1 MSGKT
6 MGRRGR
12 MAAIAA
18 LGSCAAGLL
27 VALPVA
33 AAADAGRGF
42 PFLLLAAATIAL
54 CGALALLAFLLR
66 RRLSAPLVELAEA
79 GGRLALGRFDTPV
92 PHVGAPGSVGELARA
107 LEVLRKGAS
116 QNESRRWVKTH
127 LAEISAALQPAES
140 LEDLAQWFLSCLSA
154 PLGLGCG
161 SLYLCE
167 GDQPLLRLAGGYALP
182 AGIEP
187 GRTLR
192 LGEGLVG
199 QCAADRRPIVL
210 GGKLAGY
217 ARIGTGVGAV
227 EPGCAM
233 ILPVMRSGRMLA
245 VVELLLLDPLEPREQ
260 ALLDGLLPILAM
272 NIEILERSTRTAQL
286 LAASRRQA
294 EDMERQAGLLE
305 DQAAELATQQ
315 EAIKATEAWF
325 RSIIRMAP
333 AGMLVTDEH
342 ARIIMANPQAE
353 AILGYGP
360 GELDRLQ
367 LATIV
372 PEAARLAAGAVAPGG
387 GGEAHVEALARRKD
401 GGGVDL
407 EIGVSALPAIGGM
420 GLCGCISLRDI
431 GLRKAAEAELRRAR
445 ELAEDAARAKSEF
458 LANMSHEIRT
468 PMNGVMSMAEMLA
481 ATDLDPDQRE
491 LARLITTSAE
501 ALLSIVNDILDF
513 SKIEAG
519 KLRIED
525 IPFDPHEVVESVAE
539 LLTPRAQEKGLG
551 VHVEI
556 DARMP
561 SRLVGD
567 PNRLRQ
573 VLVNLVGNAVK
584 FTEHGRI
591 GMRAGFEP
599 ATGADDRAWLV
610 LEVSDTGI
618 GIAEEQVAR
627 LFQPFQQADVSTSR
641 RFGGTGL
648 GLSICRRIADL
659 MGGGI
664 SVRSRPGEGS
674 TFVLRIPVPVAE
686 ARPHA
691 PEAPIADVAVVLVG
705 FDEAGAANAGAILS
719 AAGVHSIERSGGS
732 DAEARLRAAAARGAT
747 AVALV
752 LAHDPLDWLRQVER
766 LAALGLERAG
776 IVVVAA
782 RSMLSSIRQAEG
794 SGARAVATLPLMPR
808 PLWRAVAV
816 AAGRLGAAPD
826 APAQADPGWEPPPVD
841 EARRAGALVL
851 VAEDNATN
859 QQVVRRLLG
868 RLGFAHEMARDGA
881 EALEMYRR
889 GGYAMV
895 LTDCHM
901 PRLDGFAL
909 ATAIRRDEAQAG
921 AGTRIP
927 IVAVTAD
934 VIHGTD
940 RQCAEAGM
948 DAVLT
953 KPLRI
958 AELREA
964 IHARLPAAL
973 GLRRRPGGRE
983 VAGPALDAAQLAET
997 FGGLG
1002 AEARAFALDFAA
1014 DALGMVERVEQA
1026 LAARDA
1032 ARARA
1037 EAHAIKG
1044 AARSVGAT
1052 RLGDVASE
1060 VQDCIDRGDLDEAT
1074 RRAGG
1079 LRPARREVE
1088 LAAQALPIES

>member
-1 MSGKT
+1 MSGAT
-6 MGRRGR
+6 TSRRR
-12 MAAIAA
+12 IAAGIAA
-18 LGSCAAGLL
+18 LASFAVVG
-27 VALPVA
+27 VA
-33 AAADAGRGF
+33 AAAWAGHG
-42 PFLLLAAATIAL
+42 LVAILLAAALAGTA
-54 CGALALLAFLLR
+54 ALLAIAAILMR
-66 RRLSAPLVELAEA
+66 RSVSAPLVELAEA
-79 GGRLALGRFDTPV
+79 GGRLALGKFDTPV
-92 PHVGAPGSVGELARA
+92 PHVGDPGSVGELARA
-107 LEVLRKGAS
+107 LEVLRNGAR

-140 LEDLAQWFLSCLSA
+140 FEDLAQWFLSCLAA

-161 SLYLCE
+161 SLYLFE
-167 GDQPLLRLAGGYALP
+167 GEPPLLRLVGGYALP
-182 AGIEP
+182 AGVVP

-217 ARIGTGVGAV
+217 ARIGTGVGEV

-233 ILPVMRSGRMLA
+233 LLPVTRSGRMLA
-245 VVELLLLDPLEPREQ
+245 VVEMLLLAPLEPREQ

-272 NIEILERSTRTAQL
+272 NVEILQRSTRTAQL
-286 LAASRRQA
+286 LAASRHQA

-305 DQAAELATQQ
+305 EQAAELAAQQ

-353 AILGYGP
+353 AVLGYGP

-372 PEAARLAAGAVAPGG
+372 PEAARLAASAVAPGTG
-387 GGEAHVEALARRKD
+387 GTSEAHVEAEARRKD
-401 GGGVDL
+401 GGSVSL
-407 EIGVSALPAIGGM
+407 EIGASALPAIGGR

-491 LARLITTSAE
+491 LARLITGSAE
-501 ALLSIVNDILDF
+501 ALLAIVNDILDF

-519 KLRIED
+519 KLRIEA
-525 IPFDPHEVVESVAE
+525 IPFDPHELLEGVAD
-539 LLTPRAQEKGLG
+539 LLAPRAQEKGLG
-551 VHVEI
+551 VHVGI

-591 GMRAGFEP
+591 DLRAGFEP
-599 ATGADDRAWLV
+599 APGDEASARLV

-618 GIAEEQVAR
+618 GIAEDQVAR

-659 MGGGI
+659 MGGEI
-664 SVRSRPGEGS
+664 SVRSRQGEGS
-674 TFVLRIPVPVAE
+674 TFALRIPVPVAE

-691 PEAPIADVAVVLVG
+691 PEARIDDVAIVLVG
-705 FDEAGAANAGAILS
+705 FDEAGAANAGAMLS
-719 AAGVHSIERSGGS
+719 AAGVRSIERADGAA
-732 DAEARLRAAAARGAT
+732 AEARLRAATSPGGT

-752 LAHDPLDWLRQVER
+752 LAHDPLDWLREVER
-766 LAALGLERAG
+766 LAAPGLERAG

-782 RSMLSSIRQAEG
+782 RSMLSSIRQAED

-868 RLGFAHEMARDGA
+868 RLGFAHEMARDGQ

-889 GGYAMV
+889 GGHAMV

-921 AGTRIP
+921 AGARIP

-934 VIHGTD
+934 VIQGTD
-940 RQCAEAGM
+940 RQCTEAGM

-958 AELREA
+958 AELRDA
-964 IHARLPAAL
+964 LHARLPAAL
-973 GLRRRPGGRE
+973 PLRRRPGAAE
-983 VAGPALDAAQLAET
+983 APPPALDLAQLSET

-1002 AEARAFALDFAA
+1002 AEAREFATGFAA
-1014 DALGMVERVEQA
+1014 DAGGMIGALEGA

-1032 ARARA
+1032 RRARA
-1037 EAHAIKG
+1037 EAHALKG
-1044 AARSVGAT
+1044 AARSVGAA
-1052 RLGDVASE
+1052 RLGDVAAA
-1060 VQDCIDRGDLDEAT
+1060 VQDCIDRGDLEDAS
-1074 RRAGG
+1074 RRAGA

-1088 LAAQALPIES
+1088 LAALALPIGN

>member
-1 MSGKT
+1 MSIEAT
-6 MGRRGR
+6 GRRR
-12 MAAIAA
+12 RVAAIAA
-18 LGSCAAGLL
+18 SGLCAAGLL

-33 AAADAGRGF
+33 ASVEAGRGF
-42 PFLLLAAATIAL
+42 PLLLLAAVVAAL
-54 CGALALLAFLLR
+54 CGVLALLAFLLR
-66 RRLSAPLVELAEA
+66 RRLSAPLVELTEA
-79 GGRLALGRFDTPV
+79 GRRLALGRFDTPV

-182 AGIEP
+182 AGIQP

-192 LGEGLVG
+192 AGEGLVG

-245 VVELLLLDPLEPREQ
+245 VVELLLLAPLEPREQ

-353 AILGYGP
+353 AVLGYGP

-387 GGEAHVEALARRKD
+387 GGEAHVEAQARRKD
-401 GGGVDL
+401 GGSVDL

-468 PMNGVMSMAEMLA
+468 PMNGVMSVAEMLA

-519 KLRIED
+519 KLRVEA
-525 IPFDPHEVVESVAE
+525 IPLDPHDVVESVAE
-539 LLTPRAQEKGLG
+539 LLAPRAQEKGLD
-551 VHVEI
+551 VHVAI
-556 DARMP
+556 DAAMP

-584 FTEHGRI
+584 FTERGRV
-591 GMRAGFEP
+591 GLRAGFEP
-599 ATGADDRAWLV
+599 AATSGATGSLV
-610 LEVSDTGI
+610 LEVSDTGV

-641 RFGGTGL
+641 KYGGTGL
-648 GLSICRRIADL
+648 GLSICRRIVDL

-664 SVRSRPGEGS
+664 SVRSRPGEGA
-674 TFVLRIPVPVAE
+674 TFVVRVPALVAE

-691 PEAPIADVAVVLVG
+691 AEAQIDDLRVVLLG
-705 FDEAGAANAGAILS
+705 FDEAAAANARALLAGAGIR
-719 AAGVHSIERSGGS
+719 AVERAEEAG
-732 DAEARLRAAAARGAT
+732 AEAALRAATADGAT

-752 LAHDPLDWLRQVER
+752 LAHDAVNGLRLVGR
-766 LAALGLERAG
+766 LAALGIARAG
-776 IVVVAA
+776 IVVAA
-782 RSMLSSIRQAEG
+782 PRSMLSTIRQAQG
-794 SGARAVATLPLMPR
+794 SGAGAVATLPLMPR
-808 PLWRAVAV
+808 PLWRAIAI
-816 AAGRLGAAPD
+816 AAGRLGVVPDPAAEG
-826 APAQADPGWEPPPVD
+826 DPGWEPPSLD
-841 EARRAGALVL
+841 EARREGGLVL

-859 QQVVRRLLG
+859 QQVVRRLLR

-921 AGTRIP
+921 AGARIP

-953 KPLRI
+953 KPLRM

-973 GLRRRPGGRE
+973 GLRRRPGARQAA
-983 VAGPALDAAQLAET
+983 VPALDAAQLAET

-1002 AEARAFALDFAA
+1002 AEAREFALGFAA
-1014 DALGMVERVEQA
+1014 DALGMVERIDQA

-1032 ARARA
+1032 GRARA
-1037 EAHAIKG
+1037 EAHALKG
-1044 AARSVGAT
+1044 AARSVGAA

-1074 RRAGG
+1074 RRAGV